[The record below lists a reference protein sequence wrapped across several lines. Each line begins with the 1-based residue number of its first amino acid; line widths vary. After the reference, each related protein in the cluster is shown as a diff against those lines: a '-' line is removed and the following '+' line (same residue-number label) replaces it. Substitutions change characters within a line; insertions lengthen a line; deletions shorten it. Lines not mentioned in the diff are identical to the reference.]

1 MAHLLRIIGMT
12 AFTLLLIGAA
22 FAIAINGA
30 ALSGYSVHLEVAGV
44 GGHRMP
50 AMSDPCVSAARM
62 AETTGQPTM
71 C

>member
-1 MAHLLRIIGMT
+1 MAHLIRIIGMT
-12 AFTLLLIGAA
+12 AFTLLLIGAV

-30 ALSGYSVHLEVAGV
+30 VLTGHSVHFGVAVV